1 MKPGTL
7 SLTIVQFT
15 VYLLILLILVKP
27 KNKFKNQFRL
37 SKANCSKLGNM
48 PSAILIWIVNMFL
61 YCKLSAV
68 QDTQGNNTVKENSDI
83 REKYEY

>member
-48 PSAILIWIVNMFL
+48 PSAILISIVNMFL